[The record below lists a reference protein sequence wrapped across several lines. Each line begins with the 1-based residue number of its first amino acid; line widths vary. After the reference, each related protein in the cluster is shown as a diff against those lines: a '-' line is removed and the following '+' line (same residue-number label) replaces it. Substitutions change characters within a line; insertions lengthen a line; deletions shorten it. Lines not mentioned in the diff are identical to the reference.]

1 MKRFIMGSHGKE
13 RCIEKLNY
21 IIFQHKFRIKT
32 IDQKTPSWGKKY
44 SKCVEWG
51 RASGLTFLKF
61 IPICQI
67 YASKLL
73 LLQSEVEKKFTLTQ

>member
-1 MKRFIMGSHGKE
+1 MLEEVVDMKRFIMGSHGKE
-13 RCIEKLNY
+13 RCIEKINY

-32 IDQKTPSWGKKY
+32 IDWKTPSWAKKY
-44 SKCVEWG
+44 SKSAEWEH
-51 RASGLTFLKF
+51 ASGLTFLKF

-73 LLQSEVEKKFTLTQ
+73 LLQSDV

>member
-13 RCIEKLNY
+13 RCIEKLY
-21 IIFQHKFRIKT
+21 CIIFQHKFRIKT
-32 IDQKTPSWGKKY
+32 IDWKKPSWAKKY
-44 SKCVEWG
+44 SKSAEWG

-73 LLQSEVEKKFTLTQ
+73 LLQSAIEIQNAS